1 MTWVCFLKN
10 LPESVVLSHF
20 RVLLLTMSLHENEE
34 DKRKVLDTLKI
45 MKRGMDDLGV
55 FLEELANQAECL
67 DAAQKGAHTTHDTR
81 HTLDHATPFSFPL
94 SRSSNVQLTPF
105 LWIFH
110 SLQRS
115 VKCLTI
121 GTLYSN

>member
-67 DAAQKGAHTTHDTR
+67 DAAQKEIRQVFDNWDTVFQLMDPTAEWVEYPPFVNEESETSTH
-81 HTLDHATPFSFPL
+81 
-94 SRSSNVQLTPF
+94 
-105 LWIFH
+105 
-110 SLQRS
+110 
-115 VKCLTI
+115 
-121 GTLYSN
+121 